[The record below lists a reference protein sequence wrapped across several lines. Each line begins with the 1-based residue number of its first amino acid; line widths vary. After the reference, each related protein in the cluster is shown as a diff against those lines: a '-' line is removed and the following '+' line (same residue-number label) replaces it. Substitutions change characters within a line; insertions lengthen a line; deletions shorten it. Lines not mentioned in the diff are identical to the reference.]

1 MLKTDV
7 SNYQKNFAGPA
18 ITTGEVSR
26 SHFTNH
32 NYDHNVRMNG
42 REVFSLPND
51 ANSGQK
57 HKVHHSGQKPK
68 NTLLNKDSKIKAASI
83 LS

>member
-18 ITTGEVSR
+18 ITTGEVSK

-32 NYDHNVRMNG
+32 NYDHNMRMNG
-42 REVFSLPND
+42 GEMV
-51 ANSGQK
+51 
-57 HKVHHSGQKPK
+57 
-68 NTLLNKDSKIKAASI
+68 AS
-83 LS
+83 SMYNGVMTMPMGTM